1 MEDISKKFTEEV
13 SRLEKEGTPIRSFAT
28 CARLFVE
35 AAYKRAVAL
44 GLGRGGSV
52 QGLYAEKRHLAAHSL
67 VVFQQNNKV
76 SGGER
81 GGGVSERVSE

>member
-44 GLGRGGSV
+44 GRGGSV

-81 GGGVSERVSE
+81 GGGVCECVSV